1 MFKPTGEKVE
11 EGFRYF
17 TCSADELMQ
26 AFSARDIASIA
37 KLPFALD
44 EDGEPDTSA
53 VCLDI
58 AYTPSGAFVAAQPT
72 EYRDHVP
79 TRIAPVIFLEGAE
92 AQALKDVMPS
102 LDQSSRGGDSTLYA
116 QGGRS
121 RGPAPRVWNRFQVSG
136 ERVVRIGGACVAGG
150 ASRDGP
156 VGGPWV
162 AVTPKSERAPRS
174 TLRPRDAWR
183 VDADASV
190 PSSAL
195 STGCCSRQ

>member
-1 MFKPTGEKVE
+1 MEHQDISDFLRADSRFTKRRKWLIFSELVFEPTGEKVE

-102 LDQSSRGGDSTLYA
+102 LDQSS
-116 QGGRS
+116 
-121 RGPAPRVWNRFQVSG
+121 
-136 ERVVRIGGACVAGG
+136 
-150 ASRDGP
+150 
-156 VGGPWV
+156 
-162 AVTPKSERAPRS
+162 
-174 TLRPRDAWR
+174 
-183 VDADASV
+183 
-190 PSSAL
+190 
-195 STGCCSRQ
+195 